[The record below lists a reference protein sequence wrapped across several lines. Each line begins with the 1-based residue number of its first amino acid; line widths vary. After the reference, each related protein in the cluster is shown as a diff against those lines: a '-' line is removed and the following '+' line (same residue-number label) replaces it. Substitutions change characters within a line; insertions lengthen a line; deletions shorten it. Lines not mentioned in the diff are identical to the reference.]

1 MLRKK
6 VVHVIW
12 NYYLCEIYNKR
23 SSNTIIIVSV
33 SLIVQQT
40 DLTQTIIFQAITV
53 LEAAQGVNTVINV
66 HIPITTTWDTYSPSP
81 LRPNGFVFSPLHL
94 ITLMLFD
101 TAKLLSLAEFWKEYF
116 TFWYKCTEHVKF
128 II

>member
-1 MLRKK
+1 MLLIHFICNNCCEKK
-6 VVHVIW
+6 IVHVTW
-12 NYYLCEIYNKR
+12 NYYLWEIYSKR

-66 HIPITTTWDTYSPSP
+66 HIPITTT
-81 LRPNGFVFSPLHL
+81 
-94 ITLMLFD
+94 
-101 TAKLLSLAEFWKEYF
+101 
-116 TFWYKCTEHVKF
+116 
-128 II
+128 